1 MITEDKIKIYNQYD
15 GDIDS
20 WARSGSK
27 KEKLI
32 MTDEDWYVIDGL
44 IQDLFMVKKG
54 LVSSVFSENLNVKLK
69 ETCDNDSTVNQLKRL
84 ASIGNE

>member
-1 MITEDKIKIYNQYD
+1 MITEDKIKVYKRYD

-44 IQDLFMVKKG
+44 IQDLTIVKKG
-54 LVSSVFSENLNVKLK
+54 LASSGFSENLNVKLK
-69 ETCDNDSTVNQLKRL
+69 ETCDNDSTVNQLQKL
-84 ASIGNE
+84 ASIG